1 MSSRKHEMTKEH
13 AVERAM
19 RVLLG
24 ETQRLPE
31 AKRGP
36 TPEASPDRS
45 SKFGQRPAKP
55 KPR

>member
-1 MSSRKHEMTKEH
+1 MSSRKNDMTKEH

-36 TPEASPDRS
+36 TPKRAPAP

>member
-36 TPEASPDRS
+36 TPKRAPAP
-45 SKFGQRPAKP
+45 SKFGQRYAKP